1 MINVTNENNSEKVMM
16 SIARIAG
23 ILNDTFYEGSEEEFW
38 LEMQSLSNRKVKR
51 FVKTDI
57 AGKKQC
63 PACVNWARRYK
74 NDDNG
79 MRIIY
84 IKSNSKEI
92 RIRVLKDGIHRRE
105 TTTGNLAPI
114 TKELEECG
122 IYRVHVSH
130 AVNIKHVKKV
140 DADFVYMD
148 DMQKIPWSQSFKEL
162 NWHHFEGLVI
172 DPENEDFNRDE
183 FIICDL

>member
-23 ILNDTFYEGSEEEFW
+23 ILNDTFMRGAKKNFGW
-38 LEMQSLSNRKVKR
+38 KCSLSRIEKVKR
-51 FVKTDI
+51 FMKTDI

-74 NDDNG
+74 KDDNG
-79 MRIIY
+79 VRIIY

-105 TTTGNLAPI
+105 TTTGNLAPF

-140 DADFVYMD
+140 DEDFVYMD